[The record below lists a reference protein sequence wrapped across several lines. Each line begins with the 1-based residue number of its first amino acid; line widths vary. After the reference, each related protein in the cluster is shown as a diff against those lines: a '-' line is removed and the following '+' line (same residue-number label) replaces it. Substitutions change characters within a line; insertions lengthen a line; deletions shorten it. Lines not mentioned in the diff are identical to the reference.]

1 MGDQAQSRK
10 EDRRGLG
17 KRVTG
22 DTGVLGELKT
32 RAVLQRDRRRET
44 TKNRSRAW
52 DVPLFPCP
60 CPGLLL
66 LQTCVCT
73 TRSQCGLHVGV
84 LSAC

>member
-17 KRVTG
+17 KRVMG
-22 DTGVLGELKT
+22 VTGVLGELKT
-32 RAVLQRDRRRET
+32 RAELQRDRRRET

-52 DVPLFPCP
+52 DVPLFPGP
-60 CPGLLL
+60 CPGFLLG
-66 LQTCVCT
+66 QTSVCT
-73 TRSQCGLHVGV
+73 ARSPCGLQVGV